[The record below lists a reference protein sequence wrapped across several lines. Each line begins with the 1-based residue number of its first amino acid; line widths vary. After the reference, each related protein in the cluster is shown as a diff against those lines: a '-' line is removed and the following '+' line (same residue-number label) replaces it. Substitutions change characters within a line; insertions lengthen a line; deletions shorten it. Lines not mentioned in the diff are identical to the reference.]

1 MPGDKEKLLAIF
13 ALNEVSR
20 SQRDSISKLLQ
31 EYDAKILKKYKGSM
45 VDDLTTI
52 VNSLFLKVES
62 IILST
67 SQEYIKMLS
76 RKDDDN
82 A

>member
-13 ALNEVSR
+13 ALTEVSR
-20 SQRDSISKLLQ
+20 SQRDSIAALLQ
-31 EYDAKILKKYKGSM
+31 EYDANILKKYKGSI